1 MTRTSIVC
9 LLSTLVPGCKQ
20 TVTKPDP
27 QTEKDL
33 EVCKKTLDE
42 KNKLVQA
49 LQDEN
54 ARLMRG
60 GSAPGEIVVVIEGGN
75 FTVRPGQPGEVRPV
89 DDKVAAQA
97 SKEFID
103 VVQRSKGSI
112 QKCYEQA
119 LKKNTGLQQHAV
131 TLTVSASF
139 TNQGAYQNSSFSA
152 TQPLGDQFDS
162 CMKTVASKWQLPANS
177 PAMTFKTQ
185 VSLTPS

>member
-1 MTRTSIVC
+1 MTRTTIVC
-9 LLSTLVPGCKQ
+9 LLSTLVLGCKE

-27 QTEKDL
+27 DTLKELD
-33 EVCKKTLDE
+33 VCKKTLEE

-49 LQDEN
+49 LQDESTRN
-54 ARLMRG
+54 QAHTG
-60 GSAPGEIVVVIEGGN
+60 GEIVVVIEGGN
-75 FTVRPGQPGEVRPV
+75 FTVKPGPPGEKPPV

-103 VVQRSKGSI
+103 VVQRSRGSI

-119 LKKNTGLQQHAV
+119 LKKNTGLQSHAV

-139 TNQGAYQNSSFSA
+139 TNQGAYQNASFSA
-152 TQPLGDQFDS
+152 TQPLGEQFDS
-162 CMKTVASKWQLPANS
+162 CMKTVASKWQLPQSS